1 MNKMLPADYPRLSDK
16 ALLRLMGVPVPFA
29 GRAAKEEERK
39 ARRMERRQ
47 VRARKAEWLN
57 S

>member
-1 MNKMLPADYPRLSDK
+1 MNKMLPADHARLSDK
-16 ALLRLMGVPVPFA
+16 AVLRLMGVAVPFA
-29 GRAAKEEERK
+29 GRAAKEEDRK
-39 ARRMERRQ
+39 ARRTERRQ

>member
-16 ALLRLMGVPVPFA
+16 AFLRLIGESVPFA
-29 GRAAKEEERK
+29 GRAAKELERK
-39 ARRMERRQ
+39 ARRTERRQ